1 MQEEIKAI
9 RTMKEFIAWYEAKEE
24 LDIEQSL
31 QGDLQLHKFYSK
43 FKYILE
49 QENEENRKNGLFFG
63 IAMENQ
69 KTIVGRINKEL
80 EELENDI
87 TALVEWHDE
96 NHKSISGINWKE
108 LEKVEALVKKIK
120 KYISKK

>member
-1 MQEEIKAI
+1 
-9 RTMKEFIAWYEAKEE
+9 
-24 LDIEQSL
+24 
-31 QGDLQLHKFYSK
+31 
-43 FKYILE
+43 
-49 QENEENRKNGLFFG
+49 
-63 IAMENQ
+63 MENQ